1 MSERSAKILLA
12 SVILARS
19 SSYVLQKIGLT
30 DIDVFNL
37 MGIRFLT
44 AFFIM
49 LLIFN
54 KKLLGADKASVA
66 AGLIVGAVY
75 FVVMSFEV
83 FSLKSCESSTTAFL
97 ENTAIVMVPLFEA
110 FLLKNMPLPKTVA
123 GFLLAMSGVALMTLQ
138 GTSVYFSV
146 GHVLALGAAVT
157 YAAAII
163 ITDRV
168 SKKAD
173 ALVIGIVQLGTMG
186 SLSALAS
193 FIFET
198 PHLPGRSPQ
207 YFRIDRCCNDSYEYC
222 YNLTERKMM
231 LDFGALKSESANK
244 RVYSEVQRHGELGK
258 CQQILGLLSWA
269 ARQVGE
275 MPTNRLF
282 SYGSDSNF
290 VISADISWKEV
301 LCWRVQLG
309 I

>member
-1 MSERSAKILLA
+1 MSERTAKVLLA

-37 MGIRFLT
+37 MGIRFLM
-44 AFFIM
+44 AFLIM

-54 KKLLGADKASVA
+54 KKLLHADKASIA
-66 AGLIVGAVY
+66 AGLAVGTVY

-83 FSLKSCESSTTAFL
+83 FSLKTCESSTTAFL

-110 FLLKNMPLPKTVA
+110 FLLKKMPLPKTVA
-123 GFLLAMSGVALMTLQ
+123 GFLMAMTGVALMTLQ
-138 GTSVYFSV
+138 GTSIYFSI
-146 GHVLALGAAVT
+146 GHILAIGAAVT

-186 SLSALAS
+186 SLSAIFS

-198 PHLPGRSPQ
+198 PHLPSEPMAWLAIVLLALVCSCFGFTLQPVAQKYTSA
-207 YFRIDRCCNDSYEYC
+207 ETTGLYC
-222 YNLTERKMM
+222 A
-231 LDFGALKSESANK
+231 FGP
-244 RVYSEVQRHGELGK
+244 LGAG
-258 CQQILGLLSWA
+258 ILGWICLGEALSIFALIGAVLILLSIVLV
-269 ARQVGE
+269 QK
-275 MPTNRLF
+275 
-282 SYGSDSNF
+282 SQSD
-290 VISADISWKEV
+290 KQGLE
-301 LCWRVQLG
+301 
-309 I
+309 

>member
-1 MSERSAKILLA
+1 MSERSAKVLLA

-37 MGIRFLT
+37 MGIRFLM

-54 KKLLGADKASVA
+54 KKLFRADRGSVI
-66 AGLIVGAVY
+66 AGLIVGTVY
-75 FVVMSFEV
+75 FVVMSLEV
-83 FSLKSCESSTTAFL
+83 FSLKTCESSTTAFL

-110 FLLKNMPLPKTVA
+110 VLLKKMPLPKTVA
-123 GFLLAMSGVALMTLQ
+123 GFLMAMTGVALMTLQ
-138 GTSVYFSV
+138 GTSLCFSI
-146 GHVLALGAAVT
+146 GHVLAIGAAVT

-186 SLSALAS
+186 GLSAIAS

-198 PHLPGRSPQ
+198 PHLPSEPMAWLAIILLALVCSCFGFTLQPVAQKYTSA
-207 YFRIDRCCNDSYEYC
+207 ETTGLYC
-222 YNLTERKMM
+222 A
-231 LDFGALKSESANK
+231 FGP
-244 RVYSEVQRHGELGK
+244 LGAG
-258 CQQILGLLSWA
+258 ILGWVCLGEALSIFA
-269 ARQVGE
+269 LIGAV
-275 MPTNRLF
+275 MILA
-282 SYGSDSNF
+282 SI
-290 VISADISWKEV
+290 VI
-301 LCWRVQLG
+301 VQKKPRDRGCL
-309 I
+309 

>member
-37 MGIRFLT
+37 MGIRFLM

-54 KKLLGADKASVA
+54 KKLFGADKASVA
-66 AGLIVGAVY
+66 AGLVVGAVY

-110 FLLKNMPLPKTVA
+110 FLLKKMPLPKTVA
-123 GFLLAMSGVALMTLQ
+123 GFLLAMTGVALMTLQ
-138 GTSVYFSV
+138 GTAVSFST
-146 GHVLALGAAVT
+146 GHILALGAAVT

-198 PHLPGRSPQ
+198 PHLPTEPMPWIAIILLALVCSCFGFTLQPVAQRYTSA
-207 YFRIDRCCNDSYEYC
+207 ETAGLYC
-222 YNLTERKMM
+222 A
-231 LDFGALKSESANK
+231 FGP
-244 RVYSEVQRHGELGK
+244 LGAG
-258 CQQILGLLSWA
+258 ILGWICLGEALSIFA
-269 ARQVGE
+269 LTGAV
-275 MPTNRLF
+275 MILM
-282 SYGSDSNF
+282 SI
-290 VISADISWKEV
+290 VITSPKEK
-301 LCWRVQLG
+301 
-309 I
+309 